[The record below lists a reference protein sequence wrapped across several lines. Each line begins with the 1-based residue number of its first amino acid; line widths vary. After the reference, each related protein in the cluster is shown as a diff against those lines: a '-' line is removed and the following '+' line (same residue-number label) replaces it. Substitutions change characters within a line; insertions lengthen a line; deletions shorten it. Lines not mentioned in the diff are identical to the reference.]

1 MGHSSINVT
10 MDTYG
15 HLMNTVNQEWAKR
28 LDSTVFEQNGGKME
42 TFSEGEKQDVL

>member
-15 HLMNTVNQEWAKR
+15 HLMKTINREASNR
-28 LDSTVFEQNGGKME
+28 LDRAVFGHNGDFLE
-42 TFSEGEKQDVL
+42 TKKEKATAA

>member
-15 HLMNTVNQEWAKR
+15 LLMKAVNRDAAKR
-28 LDSTVFEQNGGKME
+28 LDEVVFGKNGDFLETKTKKGLNQNG
-42 TFSEGEKQDVL
+42 